1 MQTREF
7 QMSGS
12 KSNLVELSR
21 GELIYI
27 KDVLMAIKDNTPVE
41 EMTEELEE
49 ALEIIDLRFVFTRS
63 KAKIN
68 KNSKTTYADICEG
81 RGRGPFKGVT
91 WLYADKRIPD
101 EWLQE

>member
-27 KDVLMAIKDNTPVE
+27 KDVLLAIKDNTPVE

-49 ALEIIDLRFVFTRS
+49 ALEIIDGLL
-63 KAKIN
+63 
-68 KNSKTTYADICEG
+68 YQDI
-81 RGRGPFKGVT
+81 K
-91 WLYADKRIPD
+91 D
-101 EWLQE
+101 

>member
-49 ALEIIDLRFVFTRS
+49 ALEIIDGL
-63 KAKIN
+63 
-68 KNSKTTYADICEG
+68 
-81 RGRGPFKGVT
+81 
-91 WLYADKRIPD
+91 LYQELKDKD
-101 EWLQE
+101 ND